1 MTVSSHKRDS
11 TGEALNTIAKGTSME
26 DARAKLEWFKTVI
39 LPHQP
44 PLRAYLRYRN
54 DLDDLV
60 AEALARAWANPEWR
74 RIDRGRAYL
83 FTIAR
88 NLVIDLARREKIV
101 SFQAISD
108 LDQPQ
113 YDAQFDAQLNA
124 RDQLRRLQTVV
135 DQLPQQCRRVFIL
148 RRIQEKSFTDIA
160 AEMDLTV
167 STIEKHLAKAIR
179 LLALALADDGDC
191 GFVRKRSTHS
201 VEGGDRGEECSASRQ
216 AHPLPGRCHA

>member
-1 MTVSSHKRDS
+1 
-11 TGEALNTIAKGTSME
+11 ME

-60 AEALARAWANPEWR
+60 AETLARAWANPEWR
-74 RIDRGRAYL
+74 RVDRGRAYL

-88 NLVIDLARREKIV
+88 NLIIDLARREKIV

-108 LDQPQ
+108 LDRPH
-113 YDAQFDAQLNA
+113 YDGHFDAQLNA
-124 RDQLRRLQTVV
+124 RDQLRRLQTII
-135 DQLPQQCRRVFIL
+135 DQLPQQCRRVFVL
-148 RRIQEKSFTDIA
+148 RRIHEKSFTDIA

-179 LLALALADDGDC
+179 LLTLALADDGDC

-201 VEGGDRGEECSASRQ
+201 VEGRDPGEECRASRQ

>member
-1 MTVSSHKRDS
+1 MTVSGLKQDS
-11 TGEALNTIAKGTSME
+11 TGEALNTIAKGTPMD

-44 PLRAYLRYRN
+44 QLRAYLRYRN

-101 SFQAISD
+101 SFQAIAD
-108 LDQPQ
+108 LDPPQ
-113 YDAQFDAQLNA
+113 DDSQFDAQLNA
-124 RDQLRRLQTVV
+124 RDQLRRLQAIV

-148 RRIQEKSFTDIA
+148 RRVQEKSFTEIA

-179 LLALALADDGDC
+179 LLAQALADDGDC
-191 GFVRKRSTHS
+191 GFVRKHATQS
-201 VEGGDRGEECSASRQ
+201 VEGRDRGEERSAPRQ
-216 AHPLPGRCHA
+216 AHPVSGRCHA

>member
-1 MTVSSHKRDS
+1 
-11 TGEALNTIAKGTSME
+11 ME
-26 DARAKLEWFKTVI
+26 DARAKLEWFKAVI

-44 PLRAYLRYRN
+44 PLRAYLRYRH

-60 AEALARAWANPEWR
+60 AESLARAWANPEWR
-74 RIDRGRAYL
+74 RIDRGRSYL

-88 NLVIDLARREKIV
+88 HLVIDLARREKIV

-108 LDQPQ
+108 LDAPH
-113 YDAQFDAQLNA
+113 YDVQFDAQLNA
-124 RDQLRRLQTVV
+124 RDQLRRLQEVV

-179 LLALALADDGDC
+179 LLALALAEDGDC
-191 GFVRKRSTHS
+191 GFVRRHATRS
-201 VEGGDRGEECSASRQ
+201 VEGRDRGQERSASRQ
-216 AHPLPGRCHA
+216 THPLPGRCHA

>member
-1 MTVSSHKRDS
+1 
-11 TGEALNTIAKGTSME
+11 ME

-44 PLRAYLRYRN
+44 PLRAHLRYRN

-88 NLVIDLARREKIV
+88 NLVIDLARRDKIV
-101 SFQAISD
+101 SFQAISE
-108 LDQPQ
+108 LDRPQ
-113 YDAQFDAQLNA
+113 YGEHFDAQLNA
-124 RDQLRRLQTVV
+124 RDQLRRLQAII

-148 RRIQEKSFTDIA
+148 RRIHEKSFTDIA

-179 LLALALADDGDC
+179 LLALALADDGEC

-201 VEGGDRGEECSASRQ
+201 VEGGNRGEECPASRE